1 MIRYLKNNE
10 IDLKKYDACIQTA
23 LNSRIYAFSWYL
35 NCVADNW
42 DVLVLN
48 DYEAVMPLPWR
59 QKYFIKYIYPPAWT
73 QQLGVFSSTEV
84 NELLIAE
91 FVNSIPKKFKKI
103 TIQFNSQNNVSF
115 IKTEKRIN
123 YVLDLNKPYE
133 TLLKSFRKDR
143 KYRLNQIKN
152 KNFIVK
158 NTTIDEL
165 ILLGKLHYSYLKIE
179 DKSYQNLKSLSE
191 LILTKDTGFLL
202 GVYDVNNE
210 FLGGSIFL
218 KDHKRLTYLYSVAT
232 EMGKQNHVISLVL
245 SHVLKKFSLSNYVLD
260 FEGSMI
266 KGIASFY
273 KSFGAI
279 PETYLQFKRFRL

>member
-133 TLLKSFRKDR
+133 EIHKGFNKNRKRIIKNGLSLTYTINKNIDTVEFLDFYLDEPKKFQLKQHQITTLKNVLNSNNKAVNVWGISEDEKLIAGLVWLKDDKRITYLLPITTKQGKEKGLQTLLISKIIEKHQKS
-143 KYRLNQIKN
+143 
-152 KNFIVK
+152 
-158 NTTIDEL
+158 
-165 ILLGKLHYSYLKIE
+165 
-179 DKSYQNLKSLSE
+179 NL
-191 LILTKDTGFLL
+191 F
-202 GVYDVNNE
+202 
-210 FLGGSIFL
+210 
-218 KDHKRLTYLYSVAT
+218 
-232 EMGKQNHVISLVL
+232 
-245 SHVLKKFSLSNYVLD
+245 LD

-266 KGIASFY
+266 KGVADFY
-273 KSFGAI
+273 KSFGGI
-279 PETYLQFKRFRL
+279 PETYLQCKRFRL

>member
-73 QQLGVFSSTEV
+73 QQLGVFSKADV
-84 NELLIAE
+84 NETLMEE

-103 TIQFNSQNNVSF
+103 TIQFNSQNNVSLL
-115 IKTEKRIN
+115 KTEKRIN

-133 TLLKSFRKDR
+133 EIHIGFNKNRKRVIKNGLRLAYTINKNIDTLEFLDFYLNEFKNYKLKQHQITALKNVLNLKNKLVYIWGIKEKGNLIAGLIWLKDKNRITYLLPIATKVAKEKGFPTLLISKLIEEF
-143 KYRLNQIKN
+143 Q
-152 KNFIVK
+152 
-158 NTTIDEL
+158 NTEL
-165 ILLGKLHYSYLKIE
+165 L
-179 DKSYQNLKSLSE
+179 
-191 LILTKDTGFLL
+191 
-202 GVYDVNNE
+202 
-210 FLGGSIFL
+210 
-218 KDHKRLTYLYSVAT
+218 
-232 EMGKQNHVISLVL
+232 
-245 SHVLKKFSLSNYVLD
+245 LD

-266 KGIASFY
+266 KGVADFY
-273 KSFGAI
+273 KSFGASI
-279 PETYLQFKRFRL
+279 DRYSYLKNYGL